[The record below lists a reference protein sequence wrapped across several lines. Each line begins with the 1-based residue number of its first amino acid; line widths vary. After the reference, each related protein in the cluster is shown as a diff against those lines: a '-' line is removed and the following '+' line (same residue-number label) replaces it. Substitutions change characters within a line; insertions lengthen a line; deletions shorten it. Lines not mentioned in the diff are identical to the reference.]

1 MRAQR
6 IGSRSRRVGS
16 TPGPPGVA
24 LVLTLLLVGLLLV
37 MAMTLLSLSA
47 SDYQV
52 ANNESR
58 SVQALFNA
66 DAGTE
71 EAKMR
76 LSPNAPTAAKI
87 PVATAANWR
96 AYILSGHSQSEIPT
110 LDPTYGKAAPGY
122 TTAESTANYVY
133 YNTVQ
138 TGSGA
143 IPWGWARVQHKFDSS
158 GNIAYQDVVTGAETT
173 NATQVV
179 GGNTVTNQPI
189 LLVTSEGLQ
198 SPVRRMIAM
207 ELQPIISTTTATNT
221 VITDPFADA
230 AHGKSSVNVIGNAYT
245 DSYDSALGPYNV
257 SGNKGHHGDVSTDSI
272 ANNAITV
279 LPGSTVD
286 GQAIVGPGGDPVTG
300 INNQGTITQGT
311 GTEPSAFALPLST
324 IPTGVT
330 NQGPLNVSGNR
341 TVQLGEGTYW
351 FSSLSVT
358 GNARIRT
365 TGAVKI
371 YVTGSVDIGG
381 NGIATAGNLPPNFLL
396 YGTVDPSNAANKCT
410 SVLIHGNGS
419 FYGAVYAPD
428 AAVQIAGNAANY
440 GALTGDTVVINGNG
454 GFHYDEQLGNL
465 GRFVTT
471 SVTTTYSTTGFSRYS
486 WREIAF

>member
-1 MRAQR
+1 MRAQQ
-6 IGSRSRRVGS
+6 IDSRGHRVGS
-16 TPGPPGVA
+16 RPGPPGVA

-37 MAMTLLSLSA
+37 MAMTLVSLSA

-58 SVQALFNA
+58 SIQALFNA

-87 PVATAANWR
+87 PILAAVTWR
-96 AYILSGHSQSEIPT
+96 AYILSGHSQGEIPT
-110 LDPTYGKAAPGY
+110 LDPTYAKAAPGY

-138 TGSGA
+138 TGPGS
-143 IPWGWARVQHKFDSS
+143 IPWGWARVQHKVDAS
-158 GNIAYQDVVTGAETT
+158 GNLTYQDVVTGAETS

-179 GGNTVTNQPI
+179 SGETVTNQPI
-189 LLVTSEGLQ
+189 LVVTSEGLQ

-207 ELQPIISTTTATNT
+207 ELQPVISTTTATNT
-221 VITDPFADA
+221 VVTDPFSDA
-230 AHGKSSVNVIGNAYT
+230 AHGKDSVNLIGNAYT
-245 DSYDSALGPYNV
+245 DSYDSAVGPYNV
-257 SGNKGHHGDVSTDSI
+257 SGNKGHHGDVSTDST

-279 LPGSTVD
+279 LPGSAVD
-286 GQAIVGPGGDPVTG
+286 GQALVGPGGDPVSG
-300 INNQGTITQGT
+300 INNQGTITGTT

-324 IPTGVT
+324 IPSGVT
-330 NQGPLNVSGNR
+330 NQGALDVSGNR
-341 TVQLGEGTYW
+341 TVVLGEGTYW
-351 FSSLSVT
+351 FSSISVT
-358 GNARIRT
+358 GNGRLKT

-371 YVTGSVDIGG
+371 YVTGDVNIGG
-381 NGIATAGNLPPNFLL
+381 NGVATAGNLPPNFLL
-396 YGTVDPSNAANKCT
+396 YGTVDPSNAANKCN

-428 AAVQIAGNAANY
+428 AGVQVAGNAANF
-440 GALTGDTVVINGNG
+440 GALTGKTVTINGNG

-465 GRFVTT
+465 GRTVTT
-471 SVTTTYSTTGFSRYS
+471 TVTTTYATTGFSRYS